1 MLLKKPAI
9 FKLKNFS
16 MCKKG
21 SEDMHNDLIKYP
33 RTKHI
38 LGSRIQIGDDDL
50 KKIPFN
56 QIEGKYVVLEEKI
69 DGANCGISFSKEGEL
84 LLQSRGH
91 FLTGGHRERHFNL
104 LKTWASRYSDELF
117 MLLGSRYIMYG
128 EWMYAKHTIYYDKLP
143 HYFMEFDI
151 YDKEKGVFLSTKQRQ
166 QLLKLYPFIKSVRVL
181 YEGIIEKPDT
191 LTSLIGPSAFISDHA
206 ASRLKEYCIKQ
217 NLDFGKVKSETDLLG
232 IMEGIYIKV
241 EDEHTVT
248 ERYKYVRDSFKTQV
262 ADSETHWIDR
272 PIVEN
277 QLESMECLFE

>member
-1 MLLKKPAI
+1 MLFKKRAM

-16 MCKKG
+16 MYKKG
-21 SEDMHNDLIKYP
+21 SEVMYNDLIKYP

-38 LGSRIQIGDDDL
+38 LGSRIQVGDDDL

-69 DGANCGISFSKEGEL
+69 DGANCGISFSKDGEL

-104 LKTWASRYSDELF
+104 LKTWASRYLDELLE
-117 MLLGSRYIMYG
+117 LLGSKYIMYG

-151 YDKEKGVFLSTKQRQ
+151 YDKEKGIFLSTKQRQ

-206 ASRLKEYCIKQ
+206 PSRLQEYCINQ
-217 NLDFGKVKSETDLLG
+217 NLDFEKVKSETDLLG

-241 EDEHTVT
+241 EDEYTVT

-277 QLESMECLFE
+277 QLQSMECLFE